1 MLTLRLVNI
10 DKVLTASKEEI
21 LIGTETS
28 ERHLAALC
36 SIVGQI
42 RTSQVVR
49 PSGVVYLRQWWRE
62 SEVFDSE
69 QTGSRW

>member
-1 MLTLRLVNI
+1 MLTLRLVN
-10 DKVLTASKEEI
+10 KVLTARKEEI

>member
-1 MLTLRLVNI
+1 MLTLRLVN
-10 DKVLTASKEEI
+10 KVLTASKEEI

-49 PSGVVYLRQWWRE
+49 PSGVVYLSQW
-62 SEVFDSE
+62 
-69 QTGSRW
+69 